1 MRLTA
6 RLKLGYYPLPEGQA
20 PMLRARLAF
29 PQQKTSALDPC
40 CGKGTAILDL
50 TDSSQT
56 DVYGVELD
64 ANRAAIAKSTAIKTI
79 IQGNIFDVRAR
90 VERLSLLYLNPPY
103 DFEVGPLANQ
113 RMERLFLAHTYSW
126 LKPKGILLMVIPV
139 KAVSD
144 TMETLTTRFKDIQIY
159 RMGGEESEKYD
170 QCAVFG
176 VRHNNNGK
184 DQLLLRQQ
192 VQRMLSYSE
201 NLPMLT
207 PHPDR
212 MYSVPPTGEVEIT
225 YVGLPLDEIEDRLM
239 ASNAWKAAVPLL
251 LPKQEVAGGRP
262 ITPLH
267 GGHVGLLATAG
278 MLNGVFGQGE
288 QRHLARWR
296 PVKHTTTTT
305 EVEDD
310 IEITRTKERFSNEL
324 ALVFSSGRTLVLT
337 ETKPPEPEKG
347 EPKVETPDDSDTVME
362 DAAVFARLNGP
373 DSRQLFQLGRLVM
386 TRTVQDLVMSEGFN
400 PYPHLAAHKSG
411 NWGDVSDSD
420 RKANDYALKQGDLR
434 IFSCYDAPQTP
445 DGKLWIITEADRSS
459 TTILLPSDY

>member
-1 MRLTA
+1 MRLAA

-50 TDSSQT
+50 TANSET
-56 DVYGVELD
+56 EVYGVELD
-64 ANRAAIAKSTAIKTI
+64 ANRAAIAKSAGVKT

-90 VERLSLLYLNPPY
+90 VERLSFLYLNPPY

-139 KAVSD
+139 KAVYD
-144 TMETLTTRFKDIQIY
+144 TIETLTTRFKDIQIY
-159 RMGGEESEKYD
+159 RMAGEESEKYD
-170 QCAVFG
+170 QCAVFA

-192 VQRMLSYSE
+192 VQRMMSYSE
-201 NLPMLT
+201 DLPMLT

-251 LPKQEVAGGRP
+251 LPRQEVAGGRP

-324 ALVFSSGRTLVLT
+324 ALVFSSGQTLVLT
-337 ETKPPEPEKG
+337 ETKPPEPEKV

-362 DAAVFARLNGP
+362 DAAVFSRLNGP
-373 DSRQLFQLGRLVM
+373 GSGKLFQLGRLVM
-386 TRTVQDLVMSEGFN
+386 TRTVQDLVTSKGFN

-411 NWGDVSDSD
+411 DWGDVDDSD
-420 RKANDYALKQGDLR
+420 RKSNDYALKHGDLR
-434 IFSCYDAPQTP
+434 IFSSYDAPQTP
-445 DGKLWIITEADRSS
+445 GGKLWIITEADRSS

>member
-1 MRLTA
+1 MRLAA

-29 PQQKTSALDPC
+29 PQEKTSALDPC

-50 TDSSQT
+50 TDNSQT

-64 ANRAAIAKSTAIKTI
+64 ANRAAIAKSVGIKT

-139 KAVSD
+139 KAVHD

-176 VRHNNNGK
+176 VRHNNNGN
-184 DQLLLRQQ
+184 DQLQLRQR

-201 NLPMLT
+201 DLPMLT

-212 MYSVPPTGEVEIT
+212 MYSVPPTGEVEINW
-225 YVGLPLDEIEDRLM
+225 VGLPLDFIEDCLNR
-239 ASNAWKAAVPLL
+239 SNAWKAAVPLL
-251 LPKQEVAGGRP
+251 LPKQEVAGGQP

-324 ALVFSSGRTLVLT
+324 ALVFSSGQTLVLT
-337 ETKPPEPEKG
+337 ETKPPEPEKV
-347 EPKVETPDDSDTVME
+347 EPKVETPDDSVIE
-362 DAAVFARLNGP
+362 DAVVFSRLNGP
-373 DSRQLFQLGRLVM
+373 YSPQPFQLGRLVM
-386 TRTVQDLVMSEGFN
+386 TRTVQDLVTSKGFN

-411 NWGDVSDSD
+411 DWGDADVSD
-420 RKANDYALKQGDLR
+420 RKSNDYALKHGDLR
-434 IFSCYDAPQTP
+434 IFSSYDAPQAP
-445 DGKLWIITEADRSS
+445 GGKLWIITEADRSS
-459 TTILLPSDY
+459 TTIMLPSDY

>member
-1 MRLTA
+1 MRLAA

-20 PMLRARLAF
+20 PMLRARLSF

-50 TDSSQT
+50 TDNSQT
-56 DVYGVELD
+56 EVYGVELD
-64 ANRAAIAKSTAIKTI
+64 ANRAAIAKSTGIKT

-139 KAVSD
+139 KAVYD

-159 RMGGEESEKYD
+159 RMGGEESGKYD

-176 VRHNNNGK
+176 VRHNNNGN
-184 DQLLLRQQ
+184 DQLQLRQR
-192 VQRMLSYSE
+192 VQRMLNYPE
-201 NLPMLT
+201 DLPLLT

-324 ALVFSSGRTLVLT
+324 ALVFSSGQTLVLT
-337 ETKPPEPEKG
+337 ETKPPEPEKV
-347 EPKVETPDDSDTVME
+347 EPKVETPDDSVIE
-362 DAAVFARLNGP
+362 DAVAFSRLNGP
-373 DSRQLFQLGRLVM
+373 YSPQPFQLGRLVM
-386 TRTVQDLVMSEGFN
+386 TRTVQDLVTSKGFN

-411 NWGDVSDSD
+411 DWGDADVSD
-420 RKANDYALKQGDLR
+420 RKSNDYALKHGDLR
-434 IFSCYDAPQTP
+434 IFSSYDAPQAP
-445 DGKLWIITEADRSS
+445 GGKLWIITEADRSS
-459 TTILLPSDY
+459 TTIMLPSDY